1 MAHTSEKQ
9 TPDQQLAA
17 ASDALGLML
26 AQTET
31 YETREAISRA
41 ITILDEEHDRLVGEA
56 AEAAEAAEGCS

>member
-17 ASDALGLML
+17 MSDRLNLML
-26 AQTET
+26 AQADT
-31 YETREAISRA
+31 YATRTAISRA

-56 AEAAEAAEGCS
+56 AEGCS

>member
-9 TPDQQLAA
+9 TPDQQIAA
-17 ASDALGLML
+17 ISDRLNLML

-41 ITILDEEHDRLVGEA
+41 ITILDEEHDRLIED
-56 AEAAEAAEGCS
+56 AAEAAEGCS

>member
-17 ASDALGLML
+17 ASDALNLML
-26 AQTET
+26 AQTVLHA
-31 YETREAISRA
+31 TRTAISRA